1 MKFWRLFPTLALGI
15 LLASCHTT
23 PKVAK
28 TDDGRVPHEVRPE
41 DVAAVDAWKAKG
53 GKGGFY
59 PAPDS
64 LKAPITAQNSGF
76 VVDLDAQRAYFYQ
89 GSTLIAY
96 TPIASGRKYFR
107 TETGDFTIGQKDL
120 NHRSTSYGSFV
131 NSKGGTLMSDVE
143 NGYDP
148 TPPGAKFEGALMK
161 YFQRLYYNGGPTAMG
176 FHRGVLPGYPA
187 SHGCI
192 RLPGTMAEWLYN
204 NVPMGTPVAVRGHSN
219 GIPYG
224 KSQGRPKRAPK
235 IHSSLKEPKED
246 PAVPPVPAPAPAP
259 DAPAPGFGP
268 GTAPSGDPTTAPPSS
283 GN

>member
-1 MKFWRLFPTLALGI
+1 MKFWRLLPALTIGL
-15 LLASCHTT
+15 LLASCRTT
-23 PKVAK
+23 PKVGK
-28 TDDGRVPHEVRPE
+28 SDDGRLPHDVRPE

-59 PAPDS
+59 PAPES
-64 LKAPITAQNSGF
+64 LKTPLTAQNCGF

-131 NSKGGTLMSDVE
+131 TSKGGTIMSDVE

-148 TPPGAKFEGALMK
+148 TPPGAKFEGAMMK
-161 YFQRLYYNGGPTAMG
+161 HFQRLHYNGGPTAMG

-192 RLPGTMAEWLYN
+192 RLPGTMAEWLYS
-204 NVPMGTPVAVRGHSN
+204 NVPLGTPVAVRGHKN

-235 IHSSLKEPKED
+235 VHSSLKKPKED
-246 PAVPPVPAPAPAP
+246 PAVPPVPVPAPLP
-259 DAPAPGFGP
+259 DTTTPEIGP
-268 GTAPSGDPTTAPPSS
+268 GTTPSGDPTAPTPPP